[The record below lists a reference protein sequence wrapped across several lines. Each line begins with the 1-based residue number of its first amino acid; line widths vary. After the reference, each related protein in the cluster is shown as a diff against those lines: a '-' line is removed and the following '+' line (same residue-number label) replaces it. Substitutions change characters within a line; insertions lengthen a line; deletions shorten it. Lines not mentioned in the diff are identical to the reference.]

1 MGESERILNLDDLGT
16 SGFGEVGLIDFRIA
30 GAADRGGDIER
41 IGAGAGT
48 LVRIVAV
55 ASCLIEDR
63 IVRPPPLR
71 PLARVRWKLLAEP
84 SESLSYVC
92 TVAPGLAIAAGT
104 LCGRDLEPVTAGGM
118 FFFCNAPRGGFV
130 SIGTML

>member
-1 MGESERILNLDDLGT
+1 MLNLDDLGA
-16 SGFGEVGLIDFRIA
+16 SGFGEEGLMDLRIA

-41 IGAGAGT
+41 TGAGAGA

-71 PLARVRWKLLAEP
+71 PLARLRWKLLAEP
-84 SESLSYVC
+84 SESLSYVGMM
-92 TVAPGLAIAAGT
+92 APGLAIVAGT
-104 LCGRDLEPVTAGGM
+104 LCGRDLEAATAGGM
-118 FFFCNAPRGGFV
+118 FFFCKAPRSGFV
-130 SIGTML
+130 STGVML